1 LNQVLRIEK
10 INARDV
16 EVVGGRKVMQYR
28 GGNLL
33 LFTIDQV
40 ASVKPIE
47 EKGHLLALVFTLA
60 GRDIGLLATG
70 PVDAFDINEK
80 MDGKALKQPGIM
92 GSVVID
98 GQTTLLVDVFD
109 IISTLNPDWFSETKE
124 PEKAPETSGRI
135 LIAEDSNFFRDQVK
149 GSIEDE
155 GYAVVEAK
163 DGLEAWNLLE
173 KQGDSISL
181 VVTDLEM
188 PNLDGFG
195 LAERIKSDERYRHLP
210 VIALTTLAEDDD
222 IARGRKVGIDD
233 YQIKLDRAKLMESI
247 DRFMRKN

>member
-1 LNQVLRIEK
+1 
-10 INARDV
+10 
-16 EVVGGRKVMQYR
+16 
-28 GGNLL
+28 
-33 LFTIDQV
+33 
-40 ASVKPIE
+40 
-47 EKGHLLALVFTLA
+47 
-60 GRDIGLLATG
+60 
-70 PVDAFDINEK
+70 
-80 MDGKALKQPGIM
+80 M

-98 GQTTLLVDVFD
+98 GRTTLLVDVFD
-109 IISTLNPDWFSETKE
+109 IISTLNPEWFLKKKE

-149 GSIEDE
+149 SFIEDE
-155 GYAVVEAK
+155 GYVVIEAK

-195 LAERIKSDERYRHLP
+195 LAKKIKSHERYKHLP

-233 YQIKLDRAKLMESI
+233 YQIKLDREKLMDGI